1 LPETKDWAAA
11 TAAPPSWDGLVAL
24 ARTRL
29 DPARTNSLARMLHKA
44 CPDGPPPDLAT
55 RPVRL
60 AVLSSSTV
68 SHLLPAIRVGGL
80 RRGLWI
86 ETYEAPFGAY
96 AQDLADPA
104 SGLHAFRPE
113 AVLFTFDTPHVT
125 GGLSPRATPEEAEAA
140 RARSLDHLRR
150 MWRTARDAFRC
161 PVIQQT
167 LLPTAL
173 PLMGSNDHRLPGSR
187 RHAVPRL
194 NAAIRLAADAEGVDL
209 LALDEAAALHGLAAW
224 HDPVWWLRA
233 RQAIAP
239 SAAPLYGD
247 LVARLLAAGQGLS
260 KKCLVLDLDNTLWG
274 GVVGDDGTAGLVLGP
289 GSAEGEAYL
298 GLQVYARDLAARG
311 VILAV
316 VSKNDAANALDVF
329 DHHPEMLLRR
339 SDIACFLANWDD
351 KATNLRRVAETLNIG
366 LDALVFVDDNPF
378 EREWVRS
385 ELPMV
390 SVPELPE
397 DPALYAA
404 RIAEAGDFEALHV
417 TEEDRARG
425 AHYAANAV
433 RAAAIGEGG
442 DLAAYLDGLDMRL
455 IWRRFDAVGLARIV
469 QLINKTNQFNLTTR
483 RTTEAEVNALV
494 TDPHAIA
501 LQFRLVDRLGDNGM
515 IGVVIARLTDP
526 GTYAIETWLMSCRVL
541 GRGVETAVLTVLA
554 DVAIQAGAH
563 RLVGRYRPSPKNAMV
578 RGHYPGLGF
587 TPLAT
592 EADGTETFRLAL
604 ADYRP
609 GPSPIVIAQG

>member
-1 LPETKDWAAA
+1 
-11 TAAPPSWDGLVAL
+11 
-24 ARTRL
+24 
-29 DPARTNSLARMLHKA
+29 MLRKA
-44 CPDGPPPDLAT
+44 CPEGPPPDLAT

-60 AVLSSSTV
+60 AILSSSTV

-80 RRGLWI
+80 RLGLWI

-104 SGLHAFRPE
+104 SGLHAFRPD
-113 AVLFTFDTPHVT
+113 AVLFAHDTPHVT
-125 GGLSPRATPEEAEAA
+125 AGLSPGAGPEEAAEA
-140 RARSLDHLRR
+140 RAQALARLRAGWRS
-150 MWRTARDAFRC
+150 ARDGFRC

-167 LLPTAL
+167 LLPVAL
-173 PLMGSNDHRLPGSR
+173 PLLGSNEHKLPGSR
-187 RHAVPRL
+187 HHAVPLL
-194 NAAIRLAADAEGVDL
+194 NAAIRAAAEEDGVDI
-209 LALDEAAALHGLAAW
+209 LALDEAVTAHGLSAW

-233 RQAIAP
+233 KQAVAP

-274 GVVGDDGTAGLVLGP
+274 GVVGDDGTAGIVLGQ

-298 GLQVYARDLAARG
+298 VLQAYARDLAARG
-311 VILAV
+311 IVLAV
-316 VSKNDAANALDVF
+316 VSKNDMANALDVF
-329 DHHPEMLLRR
+329 DNHPEMLLRR
-339 SDIACFLANWDD
+339 GDIAVFLANWDD

-378 EREWVRS
+378 ERAWVQA

-390 SVPELPE
+390 AVPELPE

-404 RIAEAGDFEALHV
+404 RIAEAGYFEALNL
-417 TEEDRARG
+417 TQEDRARG
-425 AHYAANAV
+425 AHYAANAA
-433 RAAAIGEGG
+433 RAAAVSETG
-442 DLAAYLDGLDMRL
+442 DLPAYLAGLEMRL
-455 IWRRFDAVGLARIV
+455 IWRRFDTVGLPRIV

-483 RTTEAEVNALV
+483 RTTEDEVRALL

-515 IGVVIARLTDP
+515 IGVVVARETEP

-541 GRGVETAVLTVLA
+541 GRGVETAILAVLA
-554 DVAIQAGAH
+554 EAAAGAGADH
-563 RLVGRYRPSPKNAMV
+563 LVGRYRPTPKNAMV
-578 RGHYPGLGF
+578 RGHYAGLGF
-587 TPLAT
+587 TPVAT
-592 EADGTETFRLAL
+592 EADGSETFRLSLDA
-604 ADYRP
+604 YRP

>member
-1 LPETKDWAAA
+1 MARA
-11 TAAPPSWDGLVAL
+11 PSWGGLEAL
-24 ARTRL
+24 ANTRL
-29 DPARTNSLARMLHKA
+29 DPSRTNVLDRALRKA
-44 CPDGPPPDLAT
+44 FPGGPPSDLAM

-68 SHLLPAIRVGGL
+68 SHLLPAIRIGGL

-86 ETYEAPFGAY
+86 ETYESPFGAY

-104 SGLHAFRPE
+104 SGLRAFRPDV
-113 AVLFTFDTPHVT
+113 VLFAHDTPHVT
-125 GGLSPRATPEEAEAA
+125 SVLGPGVQDAEAA
-140 RARSLDHLRR
+140 RAQALTRLRQAWRS
-150 MWRTARDAFRC
+150 ARDNVRC
-161 PVIQQT
+161 RVIQQT
-167 LLPTAL
+167 LMPVAL
-173 PLMGSNDHRLPGSR
+173 PLMGSNEHRLSGSR
-187 RHAVPRL
+187 RHAVPL
-194 NAAIRLAADAEGVDL
+194 INAGLRAAADEEGVDI
-209 LALDEAAALHGLAAW
+209 LAIDDAVATHGLAAW

-233 RQAIAP
+233 KQAVAP

-274 GVVGDDGTAGLVLGP
+274 GVVGDDGTAGLVLGQ

-298 GLQVYARDLAARG
+298 GLQAYARDLASRG
-311 VILAV
+311 IILAV

-329 DHHPEMLLRR
+329 DNHPEMLLRR
-339 SDIACFLANWDD
+339 DDIACFLANWDD

-378 EREWVRS
+378 EREWVRA

-390 SVPELPE
+390 AVPELPE
-397 DPALYAA
+397 DPALYAG
-404 RIAEAGDFEALHV
+404 RLAEAGYFEALHV
-417 TEEDRARG
+417 TDEDRARG
-425 AHYAANAV
+425 AHYAANAA
-433 RAAAIGEGG
+433 RAAAVSDAG
-442 DLAAYLDGLDMRL
+442 DLAAYLAGLDMRL
-455 IWRRFDAVGLARIV
+455 IWRRFDAVGLPRIV

-483 RTTEAEVNALV
+483 RITEDEARALI

-501 LQFRLVDRLGDNGM
+501 LQVRLVDRLGDNGM
-515 IGVVIARLTDP
+515 IGVVVARETEAA
-526 GTYAIETWLMSCRVL
+526 TYAIETWLMSCRVL
-541 GRGVETAVLTVLA
+541 GRGVEAAVLAVLA
-554 DVAIQAGAH
+554 GVVREAGGRH
-563 RLVGRYRPSPKNAMV
+563 LVGRYRPTPKNAMV
-578 RGHYPGLGF
+578 RGHYAGLGF

-592 EADGTETFRLAL
+592 DADGSETFRLAL

>member
-1 LPETKDWAAA
+1 
-11 TAAPPSWDGLVAL
+11 
-24 ARTRL
+24 
-29 DPARTNSLARMLHKA
+29 MLGKTF
-44 CPDGPPPDLAT
+44 PDGPPPDLAT

-86 ETYEAPFGAY
+86 DTYEAPFGAY

-104 SGLHAFRPE
+104 SNLHAFRPD
-113 AVLFTFDTPHVT
+113 AVLFAFDTPHVT
-125 GGLSPRATPEEAEAA
+125 GGLSPGATPAEAEAA
-140 RARSLDHLRR
+140 RAQALDHLRR
-150 MWRTARDAFRC
+150 MWCTARDAFRC
-161 PVIQQT
+161 PIIQQA
-167 LLPTAL
+167 LLPTAQ
-173 PLMGSNDHRLPGSR
+173 PLLGSNEHRLPGSR
-187 RHAVPRL
+187 RHAVPLL
-194 NAAIRLAADAEGVDL
+194 NAAIRVAADQEGVDL
-209 LALDEAAALHGLAAW
+209 LALDDAVTTHGLAAW

-233 RQAIAP
+233 RQAVAP

-247 LVARLLAAGQGLS
+247 LVARLLAAGQGLT

-274 GVVGDDGTAGLVLGP
+274 GVVGDDGSAGLVLGP

-298 GLQVYARDLAARG
+298 GLQAYARDLASRG

-316 VSKNDAANALDVF
+316 VSKNDAANALEVF

-339 SDIACFLANWDD
+339 ADIACFLANWDD
-351 KATNLRRVAETLNIG
+351 KATNLRRVAATLNIG

-378 EREWVRS
+378 EREWVRA

-390 SVPELPE
+390 TVPELPE
-397 DPALYAA
+397 DPALYAT
-404 RIAEAGDFEALHV
+404 RLAEAGDFEALHV
-417 TEEDRARG
+417 TQEDRARG

-433 RAAAIGEGG
+433 RAASIGEGG
-442 DLAAYLDGLDMRL
+442 DLAAYLEGLDMRL
-455 IWRRFDAVGLARIV
+455 TWRRFDPLGLPRIV
-469 QLINKTNQFNLTTR
+469 QLINKTNQFNLTTQR
-483 RTTEAEVNALV
+483 ITEGEASALLA
-494 TDPHAIA
+494 DPEAIA

-515 IGVVIARLTDP
+515 IGVVIARLTEP
-526 GTYAIETWLMSCRVL
+526 ATYAIETWLISCRVL
-541 GRGVETAVLTVLA
+541 GRGVERAVLAVLA
-554 DVAIQAGAH
+554 EAVGQAGGYD
-563 RLVGRYRPSPKNAMV
+563 LVGRYRPSPKNAMV
-578 RGHYPGLGF
+578 RDHYPMLGF

-592 EADGTETFRLAL
+592 EPDGTETFRLAL